1 MTYQEAKEKFNAEL
15 RDNAELIRVANHYG
29 MTIDRAVILIQPNLK
44 VLRYR
49 NGMIK
54 EVSVNISDSSMNIK
68 HKINF

>member
-15 RDNAELIRVANHYG
+15 RDNAELIRVADYYG
-29 MTIDRAVILIQPNLK
+29 MTIDRAVTLIQPNLK
-44 VLRYR
+44 VLRYS

-68 HKINF
+68 HKLNF